1 MNRSFKADLGDW
13 IKGRFLYLMR
23 THSRFI
29 TRKFSDKL
37 YRKLVLLTP
46 EQGQRYENALYQIF
60 DVPSEKAQES
70 FERLQDYKKAFKE
83 LEKDADKFYNSA
95 EYTDQLNFYR
105 NDHIQPRMP
114 VQIDQVI

>member
-37 YRKLVLLTP
+37 YRKLVLLPP
-46 EQGQRYENALYQIF
+46 EQAQKYENALYQIF
-60 DVPSEKAQES
+60 DVPAEKAEKT
-70 FERLQDYKKAFKE
+70 FEE
-83 LEKDADKFYNSA
+83 L
-95 EYTDQLNFYR
+95 
-105 NDHIQPRMP
+105 
-114 VQIDQVI
+114 